1 MSNEDLVDGLPS
13 HDQRSNN
20 VIDPDQFFL
29 RCSDAGTG
37 FFPLRQIIR
46 MSFGRCVVGV
56 LFLAGFL
63 LRTTGA
69 YIGRLVQQFAVTG
82 NIPVTQLSA
91 VSLGT
96 KLTAR
101 KTAVSRMFRT
111 DCVFQTGKEVDTI
124 IVRVVVELAGEHSVL
139 MYFSGDGGAGT
150 TELLGNLRKGKI
162 FVEHAFNDA
171 AFRKR

>member
-1 MSNEDLVDGLPS
+1 MVDGLTS

-111 DCVFQTGKEVDTI
+111 DCVFQTGEEVNTVVVRI
-124 IVRVVVELAGEHSVL
+124 IVKFPGKDTMLVHL
-139 MYFSGDGGAGT
+139 SGDG
-150 TELLGNLRKGKI
+150 
-162 FVEHAFNDA
+162 
-171 AFRKR
+171 